1 MANEKGIKVRL
12 WREGKNVIVRS
23 DALHITTYGKDTRQA
38 LGNFKEALALAL
50 DAMTSE
56 NVSMNKTLPFE
67 FELGAQYGRTTAKDK
82 AVATC

>member
-38 LGNFKEALALAL
+38 LENFKEALTLTL
-50 DAMTSE
+50 DAMTAQS
-56 NVSMNKTLPFE
+56 VSGRKALPFE
-67 FELGAQYGRTTAKDK
+67 FELGSHYGRTTPKGK
-82 AVATC
+82 AAPAY